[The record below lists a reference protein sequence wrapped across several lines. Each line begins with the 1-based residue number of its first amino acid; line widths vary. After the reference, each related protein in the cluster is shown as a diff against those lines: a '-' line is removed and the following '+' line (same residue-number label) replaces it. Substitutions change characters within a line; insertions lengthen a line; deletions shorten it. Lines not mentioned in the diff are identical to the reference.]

1 MKHTPAKHAAAIVA
15 RAHQLRATWGFVRV
29 SIFTLCLLAACDD
42 CPAPAAPTP
51 SVTGHWSGGVLDL
64 PHQANVSLDLVQTGT
79 TVTGTGT
86 WIQGGIQVPA
96 TMQGTYTTPNL
107 AATLTRSTDG
117 TTLVTWTAFH
127 SNNTLSGPAN
137 DGGAGIFTDASM
149 TLVRPP

>member
-1 MKHTPAKHAAAIVA
+1 MKHATVKNAAPILAP
-15 RAHQLRATWGFVRV
+15 AHQLGATWGLVRV
-29 SIFTLCLLAACDD
+29 SIFTLCLLAACNDS
-42 CPAPAAPTP
+42 PAPAAPTP
-51 SVTGHWSGGVLDL
+51 SVTGHWSGQVLDL
-64 PHQANVSLDLVQTGT
+64 PHQAAVSLDLVQTGT

-96 TMQGTYTTPNL
+96 TVQGTYTTPNL

-117 TTLVTWTAFH
+117 TTLVTWTAVH

-137 DGGAGIFTDASM
+137 DGGNFSNASM